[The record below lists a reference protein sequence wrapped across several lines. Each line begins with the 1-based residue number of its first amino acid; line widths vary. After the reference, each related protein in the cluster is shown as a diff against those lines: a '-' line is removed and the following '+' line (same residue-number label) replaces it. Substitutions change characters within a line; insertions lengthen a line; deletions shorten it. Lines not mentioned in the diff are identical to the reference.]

1 MGGAIDRADSVHSRV
16 RSGGDSDVTIRRPSL
31 NSVDV
36 PLVAQEGVQP
46 DVQPVAHPP
55 VQPRVQPEKV
65 IRVATKKASKS
76 MVAHSKC
83 ATSGTRQLTST
94 KSTTSKKRKSPRATP
109 KPIVAHEWKYMDS
122 GWALFSRKASIS
134 ASGKRSSTRK
144 YLRWYTQAAIERIY
158 GTDQT
163 D

>member
-1 MGGAIDRADSVHSRV
+1 MRGAIDRADSVHSRV

-31 NSVDV
+31 DSVDV
-36 PLVAQEGVQP
+36 PLVAQS
-46 DVQPVAHPP
+46 DVQPVAP
-55 VQPRVQPEKV
+55 VNVQPEKV

-94 KSTTSKKRKSPRATP
+94 KSTTSRKRKSPRATP